1 MYFDPDSRSLTLRIL
16 YDGSGTAGKTTN
28 LLQIAE
34 QFAASRVGVMVSPET
49 PPGGRT
55 RYFDWVELKAG
66 KIEGYPLRCQLLSVP
81 GQFVYAERRMELLK
95 RADAIVCVCDSA
107 EDAIRRVLVGIRF
120 LQAALTRFARSETP
134 IIVQANKQDL
144 PNALPTREIAAMLGL
159 PEGSVHG
166 ANASSGA
173 GVRTTLLAAIHAAVS
188 QLRGVL
194 HDHGVD
200 AISKDVETPES
211 LYEHLRDLPEEELH
225 AAQDL
230 VDHALG
236 ESASSDTA
244 ESAKW
249 GVARAPEA
257 PVTKPVL
264 DSERP
269 TTPPPPPL
277 PSNAPPAQQVLND
290 YLRASRPPQ
299 RRSSAP
305 AMKRADSRPPPR
317 RTSSDAALA
326 AADSRPTAPPP
337 PEPATLPPPDIKTVQ
352 PPPPPPP
359 AMRRWRVPSRPP
371 PGKK

>member
-1 MYFDPDSRSLTLRIL
+1 MYFDPASRSLTLRIL

-34 QFAASRVGVMVSPET
+34 QFSASRVGVMVSPET

-66 KIEGYPLRCQLLSVP
+66 KIEGFPLRCQLLSVP

-120 LQAALTRFARSETP
+120 LQAALVRFARSETP

-159 PEGSVHG
+159 PEKSVHG
-166 ANASSGA
+166 ANAASGT
-173 GVRTTLLAAIHAAVS
+173 GVRTTLLAAIHAAVA

-200 AISKDVETPES
+200 AISQEVETPES

-236 ESASSDTA
+236 ESSSSDTA

-249 GVARAPEA
+249 GVAAPVPDA
-257 PVTKPVL
+257 PVTKPNL

-277 PSNAPPAQQVLND
+277 PSSAPPAQQVLDD
-290 YLRASRPPQ
+290 YLRASKPPH
-299 RRSSAP
+299 RRNSNPP
-305 AMKRADSRPPPR
+305 AKRADSRPPPK
-317 RTSSDAALA
+317 RTSSTALLA
-326 AADSRPTAPPP
+326 SADTRPT
-337 PEPATLPPPDIKTVQ
+337 
-352 PPPPPPP
+352 
-359 AMRRWRVPSRPP
+359 
-371 PGKK
+371 